1 VISCVAGWVG
11 AKNTSIQ
18 EHQQR
23 GLDVI
28 CNKRVAPHGTAI
40 LNTISILRG
49 IKLSPDQKQ
58 QELITVYVLIQNGC
72 RRTRQQSTHVNLDQ
86 FQIVVDGKR
95 FDM

>member
-23 GLDVI
+23 GPDVI

-40 LNTISILRG
+40 LNTINILQG
-49 IKLSPDQKQ
+49 IKL
-58 QELITVYVLIQNGC
+58 
-72 RRTRQQSTHVNLDQ
+72 
-86 FQIVVDGKR
+86 
-95 FDM
+95 